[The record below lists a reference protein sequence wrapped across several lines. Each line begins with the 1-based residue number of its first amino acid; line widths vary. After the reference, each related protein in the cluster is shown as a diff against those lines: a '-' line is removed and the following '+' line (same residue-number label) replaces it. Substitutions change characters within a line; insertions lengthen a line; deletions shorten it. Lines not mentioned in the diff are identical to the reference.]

1 MSKIT
6 TEMRKV
12 RKSDLKEIQ
21 YICEQ
26 CFPGDDAFEIAEPLI
41 DIEHYYVA
49 INDSTQQIVGFVIFG
64 IYSIDTAHIMMFAV
78 HPNYQRQGIG
88 TQILDFTLE
97 KIRESTVGRVRLE
110 VKIQNNQAINFYKKH
125 DFIIKGVLKEYYD
138 DLSDGYL
145 MVKEF

>member
-12 RKSDLKEIQ
+12 RRSDLKEIQ

-26 CFPGDDAFEIAEPLI
+26 CFPNDDAFEIAEPLI
-41 DIEHYYVA
+41 DIEHYYVTT
-49 INDSTQQIVGFVIFG
+49 DKSTQQVVGFVIFG

-78 HPNYQRQGIG
+78 HPSFQRQGIG
-88 TQILDFTLE
+88 TQILDFALK
-97 KIRESTVGRVRLE
+97 KIRETTVGRVRLE
-110 VKIQNNQAINFYKKH
+110 VKKQNSQAIKFYKKH
-125 DFIIKGVLKEYYD
+125 GFIIKGVLKEYYD

-145 MVKEF
+145 MVKEL